1 MEVQW
6 QETYFKL
13 LHQYSLQQSEAIL
26 YEASKLSKALVEKGV
41 GPEDIVQFH
50 LEALEKLFKDI
61 SPLRVPGLIL
71 ISFDLLL
78 EVMMAYA
85 LNFREYLEVKNKLIE
100 RLENFNQELA
110 AANRALEMKVKELSV
125 IQELTK
131 ELGSCL
137 DLDRT
142 AGIITR
148 HLQELLN
155 CEVNL
160 YIISSNG
167 EWQGYT
173 PDDDPEAVSI
183 SKNIDVPPPVLEAR
197 GGEAV
202 RVEGRDLTL
211 PLVVDR
217 EVGGAIYLQRDDSFS
232 ADEFRLADIIAGYAA
247 LAIERARLYEAMKFQ
262 ATIDAKTGLYN
273 YQHMMHLLEKEIAR
287 ARRYQRTFTIA
298 MLDIDD
304 FKIYNDTHG
313 HHQGDKALQKI
324 AALIKANIRE
334 VDIAARY
341 GGEEFVIIMPETSAL
356 EASVVAER
364 VRRAIM
370 NAGIANVGCGPDRL
384 LTVSIGLGTYP
395 HDATAAGKLIDAADS
410 ALYEAKRWGK
420 NVVRV
425 YSKTDRRR
433 SGDAEVL

>member
-13 LHQYSLQQSEAIL
+13 LNQYSLQQSEAIL

-41 GPEDIVQFH
+41 GPEDLVQFH
-50 LEALEKLFKDI
+50 LEALEKLLKDI
-61 SPLRVPGLIL
+61 SPLRAPGLIL

-85 LNFREYLEVKNKLIE
+85 LNFREYLEVKNRLIE
-100 RLENFNQELA
+100 RMA
-110 AANRALEMKVKELSV
+110 AANRALEIKVKELTV

-137 DLDRT
+137 DLDLT

-148 HLQELLN
+148 HLRELLN

-173 PDDDPEAVSI
+173 IGDAPEADSI
-183 SKNIDVPPPVLEAR
+183 SKNIDGPPPVLEDGA
-197 GGEAV
+197 GDAV

-217 EVGGAIYLQRDDSFS
+217 EIGGAIYLHREDGFS
-232 ADEFRLADIIAGYAA
+232 ADELRLADIIAGYAA
-247 LAIERARLYEAMKFQ
+247 LAIERARLYETMKFQ

-287 ARRYQRTFTIA
+287 ARRYQRAFTIA

-313 HHQGDKALQKI
+313 HHQGDRALKKI

-341 GGEEFVIIMPETSAL
+341 GGEEFVIIMPETSAF

-395 HDATAAGKLIDAADS
+395 HDATTAGELIDVADS

-425 YSKTDRRR
+425 YSKGDRRR
-433 SGDAEVL
+433 SGNEKVF